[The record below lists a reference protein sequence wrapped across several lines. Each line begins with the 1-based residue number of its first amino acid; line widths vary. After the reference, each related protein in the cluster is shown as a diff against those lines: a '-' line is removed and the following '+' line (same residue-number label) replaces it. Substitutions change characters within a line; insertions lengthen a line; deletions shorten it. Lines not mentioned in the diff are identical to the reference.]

1 MNSILNKNHFFV
13 KEHVR
18 ILKAANQF
26 DVYEIESQTPVIH
39 CKEVEMSLIT
49 KIFRYT
55 KYKAYTPFSFDVTT
69 IDSQDKIMNLKRGYT
84 FFRSVIEVTDEQGN
98 LVGYIRR
105 LFKFL
110 KPSFEI
116 IDSEFRQLATID
128 GDFFA
133 WDFKI
138 RNSNQEEIAVVTKK
152 WGGLGKELFT
162 NADNYAF
169 IINENVKQ
177 DDKIRMILLA
187 TVVSLDMVLK
197 ER

>member
-1 MNSILNKNHFFV
+1 
-13 KEHVR
+13 
-18 ILKAANQF
+18 
-26 DVYEIESQTPVIH
+26 
-39 CKEVEMSLIT
+39 MSLIT

-169 IINENVKQ
+169 IIKENVKQ